1 MDADKNIEKTDPLP
15 FSTAQNRF
23 LDALRA
29 TFGNVTA
36 ACSATGTARA
46 TFYLWKSKSPAF
58 SDAVADVEESNLD
71 KAESALLGLIEA
83 GNVASII
90 FYLKTKG
97 KKRGYTEKIDLD
109 AVAPAPVTFVFTQ
122 HGSASSLATDDPY

>member
-1 MDADKNIEKTDPLP
+1 MDADKSIEKTDPLP

-58 SDAVADVEESNLD
+58 SDAVADIDESNLD
-71 KAESALLGLIEA
+71 KAESALLGLIES
-83 GNVASII
+83 GNVTAII

-97 KKRGYTEKIDLD
+97 RLRGYHEKHEID
-109 AVAPAPVTFVFTQ
+109 AWGSAPVNIVFTR
-122 HGSASSLATDDPY
+122 HGSDAPLATDD

>member
-29 TFGNVTA
+29 TFGNVSA

-46 TFYLWKSKSPAF
+46 TFYVWRKNPVFAA
-58 SDAVADVEESNLD
+58 AVSEIDESNLD
-71 KAESALLGLIEA
+71 KAESALLGLIES
-83 GNVASII
+83 GNPTAII

-97 KKRGYTEKIDLD
+97 KKRGYAEKTEID
-109 AVAPAPVTFVFTQ
+109 VSAPVKIITEIIP
-122 HGSASSLATDDPY
+122 SPPLATDD